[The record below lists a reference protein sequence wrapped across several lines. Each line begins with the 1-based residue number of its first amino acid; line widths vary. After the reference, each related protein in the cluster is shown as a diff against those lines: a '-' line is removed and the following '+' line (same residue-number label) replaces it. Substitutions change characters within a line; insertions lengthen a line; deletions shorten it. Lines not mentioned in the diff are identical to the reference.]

1 MTNSLIKPY
10 SNRITGLLE
19 SLIGTEDPDD
29 MMLEIMDKLSDT
41 VTPIPD
47 LGNFYT
53 FVYQAQT
60 LNETYDVHPLIAAM
74 EYTPFGFKGFSYHW
88 NKMRNY
94 TWNEVIG
101 EFHEL
106 SVAELE
112 DARRLSYA
120 KFKLNT

>member
-10 SNRITGLLE
+10 TNRVSGLLE
-19 SLIGTEDPDD
+19 TLIGTEDPDD

-88 NKMRNY
+88 NRMRNY
-94 TWNEVIG
+94 NFSGVVGQLYLVTPEEID
-101 EFHEL
+101 EL
-106 SVAELE
+106 
-112 DARRLSYA
+112 RTIPYQ
-120 KFKLNT
+120 KFVLNN

>member
-88 NKMRNY
+88 NRMRNY
-94 TWNEVIG
+94 NFSGVVEQLYLVTPEEID
-101 EFHEL
+101 EL
-106 SVAELE
+106 
-112 DARRLSYA
+112 RTIPYQ
-120 KFKLNT
+120 KFVLNN

>member
-1 MTNSLIKPY
+1 MTVTPY
-10 SNRITGLLE
+10 SNRVSGLLE

-29 MMLEIMDKLSDT
+29 MMVEIIDRLSDT

-88 NKMRNY
+88 NRMRNY
-94 TWNEVIG
+94 NFNGVVG
-101 EFHEL
+101 QLYFVNRDEL
-106 SVAELE
+106 DEL
-112 DARRLSYA
+112 RTIPYQ
-120 KFKLNT
+120 KFVLNN

>member
-88 NKMRNY
+88 NRMRNY
-94 TWNEVIG
+94 NFSGVVG
-101 EFHEL
+101 QLYFVNRDEL
-106 SVAELE
+106 DEL
-112 DARRLSYA
+112 RTIPYQ
-120 KFKLNT
+120 KFVLNN

>member
-1 MTNSLIKPY
+1 MTLTPY
-10 SNRITGLLE
+10 INRVSGLLE
-19 SLIGTEDPDD
+19 SLIGTEEPDD

-88 NKMRNY
+88 NRMRIYNFNGVVGQLY
-94 TWNEVIG
+94 FVNRD
-101 EFHEL
+101 EL
-106 SVAELE
+106 DEL
-112 DARRLSYA
+112 RTIPYQ
-120 KFKLNT
+120 KFVLNN

>member
-88 NKMRNY
+88 NRMRNY
-94 TWNEVIG
+94 NFSGVVGQLYLVTPEEID
-101 EFHEL
+101 EL
-106 SVAELE
+106 
-112 DARRLSYA
+112 RTIPYQ
-120 KFKLNT
+120 KFVLIN

>member
-74 EYTPFGFKGFSYHW
+74 EYTPFGFKGFSFHW
-88 NKMRNY
+88 DRMRNY
-94 TWNEVIG
+94 NFNGVVGQLYYVNPEEID
-101 EFHEL
+101 EL
-106 SVAELE
+106 KTIPYQRFV
-112 DARRLSYA
+112 
-120 KFKLNT
+120 LNN

>member
-10 SNRITGLLE
+10 TNRVSGLLE
-19 SLIGTEDPDD
+19 TLIGTEEPDD
-29 MMLEIMDKLSDT
+29 MMLEIMDRLSDT

-88 NKMRNY
+88 NRMRNY
-94 TWNEVIG
+94 NFNGVVG
-101 EFHEL
+101 QLYFVNRDEL
-106 SVAELE
+106 DEL
-112 DARRLSYA
+112 RTIPYQ
-120 KFKLNT
+120 KFVLNN

>member
-10 SNRITGLLE
+10 SNRVTGLLE

-74 EYTPFGFKGFSYHW
+74 EYTPFGFKGFSFHW
-88 NKMRNY
+88 NRMRNY
-94 TWNEVIG
+94 NFNGVVG
-101 EFHEL
+101 QLYFVNRDEL
-106 SVAELE
+106 DEL
-112 DARRLSYA
+112 RTIPYQ
-120 KFKLNT
+120 KFVLNN

>member
-10 SNRITGLLE
+10 SNSVTGLLE

-29 MMLEIMDKLSDT
+29 MMLEIMDRLSDT

-47 LGNFYT
+47 IGSFYT
-53 FVYQAQT
+53 FVYKAQT

-88 NKMRNY
+88 NRMRNY
-94 TWNEVIG
+94 NFNGVVG
-101 EFHEL
+101 QLYFVNRDEL
-106 SVAELE
+106 DEL
-112 DARRLSYA
+112 RTIPYQ
-120 KFKLNT
+120 KFVLNN

>member
-10 SNRITGLLE
+10 SNRVTGLLE

-88 NKMRNY
+88 NRMRNY
-94 TWNEVIG
+94 NFNGVVG
-101 EFHEL
+101 QLYFVNRDEL
-106 SVAELE
+106 DEL
-112 DARRLSYA
+112 RTIPYQ
-120 KFKLNT
+120 KFVLNN

>member
-10 SNRITGLLE
+10 TNRVSGLLE
-19 SLIGTEDPDD
+19 TLIGTEEPDD

-88 NKMRNY
+88 NRMRNY
-94 TWNEVIG
+94 NFNGVVG
-101 EFHEL
+101 QLYFVNRDEL
-106 SVAELE
+106 DEL
-112 DARRLSYA
+112 RTIPYQ
-120 KFKLNT
+120 KFVLNN

>member
-10 SNRITGLLE
+10 SNRVTGLLE

-88 NKMRNY
+88 NRMRNY
-94 TWNEVIG
+94 NFNGVVGQIY
-101 EFHEL
+101 FVHRDEL
-106 SVAELE
+106 DEL
-112 DARRLSYA
+112 RTIPYQ
-120 KFKLNT
+120 KFVLNN

>member
-88 NKMRNY
+88 NRMRNY
-94 TWNEVIG
+94 NFNGVVGQLYLVTPEEID
-101 EFHEL
+101 EL
-106 SVAELE
+106 
-112 DARRLSYA
+112 RTIPYQ
-120 KFKLNT
+120 KFVLNN

>member
-88 NKMRNY
+88 NRMRNY
-94 TWNEVIG
+94 NFNGVVG
-101 EFHEL
+101 QLYFVNRDEL
-106 SVAELE
+106 DEL
-112 DARRLSYA
+112 RTIPYQ
-120 KFKLNT
+120 KFVLNN

>member
-53 FVYQAQT
+53 FVYKAET
-60 LNETYDVHPLIAAM
+60 LNETYDVHPLIAAT

-88 NKMRNY
+88 NRMRNY
-94 TWNEVIG
+94 NFNGVVG
-101 EFHEL
+101 QLYFVNRDEL
-106 SVAELE
+106 DEL
-112 DARRLSYA
+112 RTIPYQ
-120 KFKLNT
+120 KFVLNN

>member
-74 EYTPFGFKGFSYHW
+74 EYTPFGFKGFSFHW
-88 NKMRNY
+88 NRMRNY
-94 TWNEVIG
+94 NFNGVVG
-101 EFHEL
+101 QLYFVNRDEL
-106 SVAELE
+106 DEL
-112 DARRLSYA
+112 RTIPYQ
-120 KFKLNT
+120 KFVLNN

>member
-60 LNETYDVHPLIAAM
+60 LNETYDVHPLIAAI
-74 EYTPFGFKGFSYHW
+74 EYTPFGFKGFSFHW
-88 NKMRNY
+88 NRMRNY
-94 TWNEVIG
+94 NFNGVVG
-101 EFHEL
+101 QLYFVNRDEL
-106 SVAELE
+106 DEL
-112 DARRLSYA
+112 RTIPYQ
-120 KFKLNT
+120 KFVLNN

>member
-60 LNETYDVHPLIAAM
+60 LNETYDVHPLIADM

-88 NKMRNY
+88 NRMRNY
-94 TWNEVIG
+94 NFNGVVG
-101 EFHEL
+101 QLYFVNRDEL
-106 SVAELE
+106 DEL
-112 DARRLSYA
+112 RTIPYQ
-120 KFKLNT
+120 KFVLNN

>member
-10 SNRITGLLE
+10 SNRVTGLLE

-47 LGNFYT
+47 IGSFYT
-53 FVYQAQT
+53 FVYKAQT

-88 NKMRNY
+88 NRMRNY
-94 TWNEVIG
+94 NFNGVVG
-101 EFHEL
+101 QLYFVNRDEL
-106 SVAELE
+106 DEL
-112 DARRLSYA
+112 RTIPYQ
-120 KFKLNT
+120 KFVLNN

>member
-1 MTNSLIKPY
+1 MTDSLIKPY
-10 SNRITGLLE
+10 GNRVTGLLE

-47 LGNFYT
+47 LGNYYT
-53 FVYQAQT
+53 FVYKAQT

-88 NKMRNY
+88 NRMRNY
-94 TWNEVIG
+94 NFNGVVG
-101 EFHEL
+101 QLYYVNRDEL
-106 SVAELE
+106 DELKTIP
-112 DARRLSYA
+112 YQ
-120 KFKLNT
+120 KFVLNN

>member
-10 SNRITGLLE
+10 TNRVAGLLE
-19 SLIGTEDPDD
+19 TLIGTEEPDD
-29 MMLEIMDKLSDT
+29 MMLEIMDRLSDT

-88 NKMRNY
+88 NRMRNY
-94 TWNEVIG
+94 NFNGVVG
-101 EFHEL
+101 QLYFVNRDEL
-106 SVAELE
+106 DEL
-112 DARRLSYA
+112 RTIPYQ
-120 KFKLNT
+120 KFVLNN